1 MCAGIDLGRTE
12 KDVRRIRFP
21 RVCGDRLF
29 ARYEVGWW
37 EDIRITSIENAQ
49 LRLL

>member
-1 MCAGIDLGRTE
+1 MCAGIDHNYGIRLGALQ
-12 KDVRRIRFP
+12 RFP